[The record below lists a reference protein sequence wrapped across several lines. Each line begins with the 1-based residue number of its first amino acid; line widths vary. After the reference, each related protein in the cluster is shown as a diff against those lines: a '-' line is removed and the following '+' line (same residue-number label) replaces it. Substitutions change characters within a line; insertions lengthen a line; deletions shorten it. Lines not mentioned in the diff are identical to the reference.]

1 MHGCQIGLALP
12 LEHLAAGRAGRGG
25 SQLSTSLLRS
35 VGAQLV
41 FTKRVGSRWQC
52 SEAFAL
58 RGAGPWQATSKGWQ
72 NHCLLRSSEA
82 GPQLGGFWELRARSE
97 VVKWSVEVRE
107 VQKEEGEKGSG
118 RSTHTLAA
126 STMGNYY
133 HHLTEEEREAQKD
146 WVTCPRT
153 HSSWTDVQAEIQMSP
168 RFMLLT
174 PHHAVSHGAIMR
186 EPFCIARSL
195 EQVVGSFGG

>member
-1 MHGCQIGLALP
+1 MPNWCLRRGWGP
-12 LEHLAAGRAGRGG
+12 GG
-25 SQLSTSLLRS
+25 SAL
-35 VGAQLV
+35 
-41 FTKRVGSRWQC
+41 K
-52 SEAFAL
+52 AFAL

-118 RSTHTLAA
+118 RSTHTLAS

-133 HHLTEEEREAQKD
+133 HHLTEEEREEREAQKD

-153 HSSWTDVQAEIQMSP
+153 HSSWTDVQAGIQMSP

-174 PHHAVSHGAIMR
+174 PHHAVSHYGAIMS
-186 EPFCIARSL
+186 EPFCIAWSL
-195 EQVVGSFGG
+195 EKVVGSFGG